1 MCAARPVTVLGE
13 SEHGNAAK
21 ESGRGR
27 HRGTFTDFVV
37 MTRDGVLHES
47 KVSTTPSDPSL
58 AVVSGL
64 EARS

>member
-1 MCAARPVTVLGE
+1 
-13 SEHGNAAK
+13 
-21 ESGRGR
+21 
-27 HRGTFTDFVV
+27 